1 MIAIMRILSVDD
13 DEDVAD
19 LARAQLRR
27 AGYAA
32 DTAGDVEAARSALAG
47 VSYDALVLDLGLP
60 DGDGLTFLGELR
72 RAKRQFPILILSAR
86 GRADQRVAGL
96 KAGADDYLAKPFD
109 VEELVARIQ
118 ALLRRPTALAGATL
132 GLGNLAVD
140 VEGQV
145 AKVDGKDLKLTRR
158 ELGVLGALARR
169 PGHVVSRAQ
178 LEDSLYGFGEEIASN
193 AIEVYISALRKR
205 LKEAGANCE
214 IQTQRGLGYKLARPA

>member
-1 MIAIMRILSVDD
+1 MRILIVDD

-47 VSYDALVLDLGLP
+47 VAYDALVLDLGLP
-60 DGDGLTFLGELR
+60 DGDGLNFLAELR
-72 RAKRQFPILILSAR
+72 RAKRQFPVLILSAR

-169 PGHVVSRAQ
+169 PGQIVSRAQ
-178 LEDSLYGFGEEIASN
+178 LEDALYGFGDEIASN
-193 AIEVYISALRKR
+193 AIEVYVSALRKR
-205 LKEAGANCE
+205 LTEAGADCGIE
-214 IQTQRGLGYKLARPA
+214 TQRGLGYKLAPKTAK

>member
-1 MIAIMRILSVDD
+1 MRILIVDD

-32 DTAGDVEAARSALAG
+32 DTAGDVEAARAALAG
-47 VSYDALVLDLGLP
+47 VVYDAIILDLGLP
-60 DGDGLTFLGELR
+60 DGDGLTFLAELR
-72 RAKRQFPILILSAR
+72 RAKRQFPVLILSAR

-109 VEELVARIQ
+109 VEELVARVQ
-118 ALLRRPTALAGATL
+118 ALLRRPATMAGATL

-169 PGHVVSRAQ
+169 PGQIVSRAQ
-178 LEDSLYGFGEEIASN
+178 LEDALYGFGDEIASN
-193 AIEVYISALRKR
+193 AIEVYVSALRKR
-205 LKEAGANCE
+205 LTEAGADCGIE
-214 IQTQRGLGYKLARPA
+214 TQRGLGYKLAAKAAK

>member
-1 MIAIMRILSVDD
+1 MRILIVED

-60 DGDGLTFLGELR
+60 DGDGLNFLAELR

-169 PGHVVSRAQ
+169 PGQIVSRAQ
-178 LEDSLYGFGEEIASN
+178 LEDALYGFGDEIASN
-193 AIEVYISALRKR
+193 AIEVYVSALRKR
-205 LKEAGANCE
+205 LTEAGADCGIE
-214 IQTQRGLGYKLARPA
+214 TQRGLGYKLAPKPQR

>member
-1 MIAIMRILSVDD
+1 MRILIVED

-60 DGDGLTFLGELR
+60 DGDGLNFLAELR

-169 PGHVVSRAQ
+169 PGQIVSRAQ
-178 LEDSLYGFGEEIASN
+178 LEDALYGFGDEIASN
-193 AIEVYISALRKR
+193 AIEVYVSALRKR
-205 LKEAGANCE
+205 LVEAGADCGIE
-214 IQTQRGLGYKLARPA
+214 TQRGLGYKLAPKTAK

>member
-1 MIAIMRILSVDD
+1 MRILIVDD

-47 VSYDALVLDLGLP
+47 VAYDALVLDLGLP
-60 DGDGLTFLGELR
+60 DGDGLNFLAELR
-72 RAKRQFPILILSAR
+72 RAKRQFPVLILSAR

-118 ALLRRPTALAGATL
+118 ALLRRPAAMAGVSL

-169 PGHVVSRAQ
+169 PGQIVSRAQ
-178 LEDSLYGFGEEIASN
+178 LEDALYGFGDEIASN
-193 AIEVYISALRKR
+193 AIEVYVSALRKR
-205 LKEAGANCE
+205 LTEAGADCGIE
-214 IQTQRGLGYKLARPA
+214 TQRGLGYKLAPKTAK

>member
-1 MIAIMRILSVDD
+1 MIAIMRILIVDD
-13 DEDVAD
+13 DED
-19 LARAQLRR
+19 LAALAQAHLRR
-27 AGYAA
+27 AGLTV
-32 DTAGDVEAARSALAG
+32 DRAGDVEAARAACAG
-47 VSYDALVLDLGLP
+47 VAYDALVLDLGLP
-60 DGDGLTFLGELR
+60 DGDGLGFLTELR
-72 RAKRQFPILILSAR
+72 RAKRHFPVLILSAR
-86 GRADQRVAGL
+86 GKPEQRVTGL

-109 VEELVARIQ
+109 VEEMVARVQ
-118 ALLRRPTALAGATL
+118 ALLRRPAALASSAQNV
-132 GLGNLAVD
+132 GNLVVD
-140 VEGQV
+140 VEAQV
-145 AKVDGKDLKLTRR
+145 ARVGAKDLKLTRR

>member
-1 MIAIMRILSVDD
+1 MRILIVDD

-47 VSYDALVLDLGLP
+47 VAYDALVLDLGLP
-60 DGDGLTFLGELR
+60 DGDGLNFLAELR
-72 RAKRQFPILILSAR
+72 RAKRQFPVLILSAR

-169 PGHVVSRAQ
+169 PGQIVSRAQ
-178 LEDSLYGFGEEIASN
+178 LEDALYGFGDEIASN
-193 AIEVYISALRKR
+193 AIEVYVSALRKR
-205 LKEAGANCE
+205 LTEAGADCGIE
-214 IQTQRGLGYKLARPA
+214 TQRGLGYKLAPKAAK

>member
-1 MIAIMRILSVDD
+1 MRILIIDD

-169 PGHVVSRAQ
+169 PGQIVSRAQ
-178 LEDSLYGFGEEIASN
+178 LEDSLYGFGDEIASN
-193 AIEVYISALRKR
+193 AIEVYVSALRKR
-205 LKEAGANCE
+205 LTEAGADCGIE
-214 IQTQRGLGYKLARPA
+214 TQRGLGYKLAPKAQR